1 MPLIDRPDRGGDPS
15 LQVPDRLVFGLVAA
29 MTLAR
34 RRKAP
39 VRFVDQVVAANPRL
53 VLVARGE
60 PGPQRDGLA
69 LILRALPQPRLG
81 GVAVGDGEGVG
92 LAAGRGVEVQNSI
105 VMVRPDPG
113 QQPGDAVKAC
123 VQTCILAGAGQDW
136 SKYGQGS
143 RVRRRRIT

>member
-39 VRFVDQVVAANPRL
+39 VRFVDQVVAANQRL

-60 PGPQRDGLA
+60 PGPQRDCLA
-69 LILRALPQPRLG
+69 LFPSARPQRRLS
-81 GVAVGDGEGVG
+81 GVAVRAGGVVCLTDG
-92 LAAGRGVEVQNSI
+92 ARGEARIQKQN
-105 VMVRPDPG
+105 
-113 QQPGDAVKAC
+113 
-123 VQTCILAGAGQDW
+123 
-136 SKYGQGS
+136 
-143 RVRRRRIT
+143 